1 MFFVFYLLFTSLKFL
16 FGFSTSFSSKII
28 LPEWVQVK
36 MHRHIF
42 YIYSF
47 KSLLFKMN
55 QNAHLDGFFHPFSHG
70 HRWDF
75 PVRKGSPAPGLWLQ
89 TVRCL
94 SPLPLE
100 VISTWSTTRPD
111 PGCCPGWSFG
121 IFIQPGHF
129 CFFPL
134 KWPWHHDMRWF
145 VLMIWQIDGHLIMKS
160 LDFTSMTSVFFEDL
174 HMISLDLW
182 HFFIGKYD
190 KKWFWTPGFETE
202 AERSRRSHW

>member
-1 MFFVFYLLFTSLKFL
+1 M
-16 FGFSTSFSSKII
+16 
-28 LPEWVQVK
+28 
-36 MHRHIF
+36 
-42 YIYSF
+42 
-47 KSLLFKMN
+47 LFKMN
-55 QNAHLDGFFHPFSHG
+55 QNGHLDGFFHPFSHG

-75 PVRKGSPAPGLWLQ
+75 PMRKGSPAPGLWLQ

-100 VISTWSTTRPD
+100 VISTWSTTRPG

-129 CFFPL
+129 WSFPL
-134 KWPWHHDMRWF
+134 KWPWHHDMRSSDDEIPGF
-145 VLMIWQIDGHLIMKS
+145 HVSFND
-160 LDFTSMTSVFFEDL
+160 FFEDL

-190 KKWFWTPGFETE
+190 KKWFWTPGFGTE
-202 AERSRRSHW
+202 AERSRRNHW